1 MIVNSLVGNSFIYF
15 GIAVVVVSIVIY
27 GLVHFNTRG
36 NS

>member
-1 MIVNSLVGNSFIYF
+1 MQMILNSFIYF
-15 GIAVVVVSIVIY
+15 GIAVVVVSIIVY

>member
-1 MIVNSLVGNSFIYF
+1 MILNSFLYF
-15 GIAVVVVSIVIY
+15 GVAVVVVTIVVY